1 MMSYPTD
8 LSDKEF
14 RYIEPHPPSTNRRGR
29 PKIHAPREIL
39 DALFFFFFFFFF
51 FYVLKSG
58 CPWRLL
64 AREFSPW
71 RSVYHWFEEVA
82 HREGTFE
89 RLPRRRRRLGRR
101 NPESLALGSWT
112 RKRSGQPTTGV
123 GGTESAAS
131 TRPRR
136 WRAV

>member
-8 LSDKEF
+8 LSNEEF
-14 RYIEPHPPSTNRRGR
+14 RYIEEHLPSTNRRGR

-39 DALFFFFFFFFF
+39 DALL

-64 AREFSPW
+64 AREFPPW
-71 RSVYHWFEEVA
+71 RSVYHWSQEVA

-89 RLPRRRRRLGRR
+89 RLRTRRAARAPERRRRLGRR
-101 NPESLALGSWT
+101 DPESLALGSWT

-136 WRAV
+136 WRAL